1 VASRAKQ
8 PPPLTDGALSLV
20 AGRFR
25 ALGDPSR
32 LRILR
37 QLMGGERSVQELL
50 EDTGLTQ
57 TNLSRHLGVLRR
69 EAIVER
75 RAEGNR
81 ALYRI
86 CDPTMV
92 EVCDLVCGSLADRLA
107 ADLEGFEGAG
117 I

>member
-1 VASRAKQ
+1 MASRAKQ

-37 QLMGGERSVQELL
+37 RLMSGERSVQDLL
-50 EDTGLTQ
+50 GDTGLSQ
-57 TNLSRHLGVLRR
+57 TNLSRQLGVLRR
-69 EAIVER
+69 EAILER
-75 RAEGNR
+75 RADGNR

-92 EVCDLVCGSLADRLA
+92 EVCDLVCGALADRLA
-107 ADLEGFEGAG
+107 EDLEGFEGAG